1 MQTSMLGYPF
11 VQDLDAGAEVVSGV
25 LVASKGGRRIIL
37 PLVAMRNVGE
47 LLGATL
53 RRPGMVA
60 ACAAWDADAV
70 PALCILALV
79 THEAVQNLYTEEAS
93 PQPSHVRLLLRPA
106 TTECL
111 RSGQQVLHSLSQWKV
126 CWHDLHTPA
135 AVHRDKAWLLVRK
148 LHYMWCAS
156 LHGDCSLCTQQGTQ
170 PRACCRFVANGGT
183 APALSIDLSA
193 SYALKLAENCC
204 SAGKPEDEALLCQL
218 PHSCSTALHADVSA
232 ADPTPRPTAAQLQAP
247 LMPAEQALQLQDQQ
261 QSALDATSRPRAGSL
276 PWRRCSR
283 CQTYLARLVKQ
294 TVCSRMHSNQHNSL
308 QLTKRANGLSRAV
321 TICSQLGSPNG
332 RLSQH
337 VLCRCVKSD
346 VKQNAATPVH

>member
-1 MQTSMLGYPF
+1 MQASMLGYPF

-37 PLVAMRNVGE
+37 PLVAMRNVDE

-93 PQPSHVRLLLRPA
+93 PQPSHVRSLLRPA

-126 CWHDLHTPA
+126 CWHELHTPA

-148 LHYMWCAS
+148 LHYMLCAS
-156 LHGDCSLCTQQGTQ
+156 LHGYCSLCTQQGTQ

-218 PHSCSTALHADVSA
+218 LHSCSTALHADVSA
-232 ADPTPRPTAAQLQAP
+232 AESTPRPTAATAAGAADASRTGAATAGSTAVCSGRHIAAACRQ
-247 LMPAEQALQLQDQQ
+247 PALAALQQVPDVFGETGQANGVQSNAQ
-261 QSALDATSRPRAGSL
+261 QSAQQPAAHKASQRPQPRADHMQPAWQSKWA
-276 PWRRCSR
+276 PITACAMQVR
-283 CQTYLARLVKQ
+283 QE
-294 TVCSRMHSNQHNSL
+294 
-308 QLTKRANGLSRAV
+308 
-321 TICSQLGSPNG
+321 
-332 RLSQH
+332 
-337 VLCRCVKSD
+337 
-346 VKQNAATPVH
+346 